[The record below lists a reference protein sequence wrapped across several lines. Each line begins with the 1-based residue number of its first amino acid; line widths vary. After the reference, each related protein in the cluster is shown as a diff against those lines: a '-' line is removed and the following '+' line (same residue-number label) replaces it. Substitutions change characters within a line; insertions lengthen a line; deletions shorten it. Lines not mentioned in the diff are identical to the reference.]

1 MDFKFYALDEALE
14 LIIDHRG
21 KTPKKM
27 GFEDFQTRGVPVLS
41 AKHVKTDKL
50 VNIDQLRFADREMY
64 EKWMKEEVAKG
75 DIVLTSEAPLGEV
88 FYINSDQKY
97 VAGQRVFVLRTK
109 KEILSPLYLVAWLTS
124 EDGQKKLNQRASGST
139 VLGIKQSELRKIEV
153 PVPNLLIQNKIA
165 KFRYDFTKKIE
176 LNNQINDTLEAMAQ
190 AIFKSWFV
198 DFDPV
203 HAKAKAKADGLDAE
217 GINRAAMA
225 VIASKSDAELAKM
238 KADSPAEYEQLK
250 TLASLFPAQLEES
263 ELGLIPQGWE
273 VSSLSDLIIITGGG
287 TPKRSEPSYWNGD
300 IPWFSIKDLPKK
312 NVFVINTEEKITEA
326 GLKKSSTKLL
336 EKGTTII
343 TARGTVGELALL
355 AIDSCMNQSC
365 YGIRGKDF
373 GDFFNYFN
381 LKQAVHTL
389 KQNVH
394 GAVFD
399 TITTKTFDTYHLP
412 YSGSNLAIAYEDFVT
427 PLMLKVNNNN
437 YQNQTLTELRD
448 ALLPKLLSG
457 EIEV

>member
-1 MDFKFYALDEALE
+1 MGSNWIESTVGEYLPFIYGKGLPKRERKSGNIPVYGSNGVVGYHSVAHVNKAGIIIGRKGSIGEIHLSKVPFWPIDTSFYVVKDSFNELLFAFYLLKNLGLDEKNT
-14 LIIDHRG
+14 D
-21 KTPKKM
+21 
-27 GFEDFQTRGVPVLS
+27 S
-41 AKHVKTDKL
+41 AIPGLNREYAHSLKIKIPETEEQRIKL
-50 VNIDQLRFADREMY
+50 GR
-64 EKWMKEEVAKG
+64 W
-75 DIVLTSEAPLGEV
+75 
-88 FYINSDQKY
+88 
-97 VAGQRVFVLRTK
+97 
-109 KEILSPLYLVAWLTS
+109 LYS
-124 EDGQKKLNQRASGST
+124 FD
-139 VLGIKQSELRKIEV
+139 
-153 PVPNLLIQNKIA
+153 
-165 KFRYDFTKKIE
+165 KKIE

-250 TLASLFPAQLEES
+250 TLASLFPDQLEES

-427 PLMLKVNNNN
+427 PLMLKVINNN